1 MEMNAYAMNA
11 AYAQY
16 MQQLQYMSQLMTHG
30 QHAGHHGQNENT
42 SPDKPV
48 QKKTPTIKTEAKEM
62 DQSTKTQPKP
72 VLSFGIDMILS
83 DKFGP
88 RPTPDS
94 SSIPGSISGPS
105 SRSNSPR
112 SNSPATEEIQNHN
125 DESYS
130 QMMALQAMLNAE
142 VFNNAH
148 IQSNA
153 MNHSGSDD
161 VTGKKKRRS
170 TANRARTIFSDE
182 QLERLELKFNENQYL
197 IGPERIQ
204 LATELGLNVK
214 QVKIWFQNRR
224 IKHRRSAG
232 QGQIRSNHGQTDL
245 ESNVSN
251 SDTE

>member
-16 MQQLQYMSQLMTHG
+16 MQQLQFMSQLMGHSG
-30 QHAGHHGQNENT
+30 QPIGQTENT
-42 SPDKPV
+42 SPESKPV
-48 QKKTPTIKTEAKEM
+48 QKKTVPKKDSKEM
-62 DQSTKTQPKP
+62 TKNQSKP

-88 RPTPDS
+88 ARSERSGGPVPDS

-112 SNSPATEEIQNHN
+112 SDSPPEEMSHN

-142 VFNNAH
+142 VFNNPSH
-148 IQSNA
+148 A
-153 MNHSGSDD
+153 MSHTDD

-232 QGQIRSNHGQTDL
+232 QGQMRSNQGQTDL

>member
-16 MQQLQYMSQLMTHG
+16 MQQLQFMSQFMGQHG
-30 QHAGHHGQNENT
+30 QIGQTENA
-42 SPDKPV
+42 SPDKPA
-48 QKKTPTIKTEAKEM
+48 QTKTPKIKTEPKQTS
-62 DQSTKTQPKP
+62 DQNVQSQSKP
-72 VLSFGIDMILS
+72 FLSFGIDMILS

-88 RPTPDS
+88 KPAPDS

-112 SNSPATEEIQNHN
+112 SNSPGTETP

-142 VFNNAH
+142 VFNNAQ
-148 IQSNA
+148 ISA
-153 MNHSGSDD
+153 ADD

-204 LATELGLNVK
+204 LANELGLNVK

-232 QGQIRSNHGQTDL
+232 QGQNGQLRSNHGQTDL

>member
-16 MQQLQYMSQLMTHG
+16 MQQLQFMSQFMG
-30 QHAGHHGQNENT
+30 QGQQFGQSEHT
-42 SPDKPV
+42 SPESKPI
-48 QKKTPTIKTEAKEM
+48 QKKTVSKVKAETQEM
-62 DQSTKTQPKP
+62 STNQPKP

-83 DKFGP
+83 DKIGP
-88 RPTPDS
+88 ARSSRPVPDS

-112 SNSPATEEIQNHN
+112 SDSPTEESKNQN

-142 VFNNAH
+142 VFNNA
-148 IQSNA
+148 IPNA
-153 MNHSGSDD
+153 MNHTNDD
-161 VTGKKKRRS
+161 ATGKKKRRS

-232 QGQIRSNHGQTDL
+232 QGQMRSNHGQTDL

>member
-1 MEMNAYAMNA
+1 MEMNAYAMSA

-16 MQQLQYMSQLMTHG
+16 MQQLQFMSQFMG
-30 QHAGHHGQNENT
+30 QGQQFGQSENT
-42 SPDKPV
+42 SPESKPV
-48 QKKTPTIKTEAKEM
+48 QKKTVSKVKAEAQEM
-62 DQSTKTQPKP
+62 STNQPKP

-88 RPTPDS
+88 ARSSRPVPDS

-112 SNSPATEEIQNHN
+112 SDSPIEESKNQN

-142 VFNNAH
+142 VFNNA
-148 IQSNA
+148 IPNV
-153 MNHSGSDD
+153 MNHTTDD

-232 QGQIRSNHGQTDL
+232 QGQMRSNHGQTDL

>member
-16 MQQLQYMSQLMTHG
+16 MQQLQFYSHLMGHG
-30 QHAGHHGQNENT
+30 QQSGQAPSENT
-42 SPDKPV
+42 SPETKPV
-48 QKKTPTIKTEAKEM
+48 QKKTVPKIKTEAKET
-62 DQSTKTQPKP
+62 TKNHSKP

-88 RPTPDS
+88 APTNQRQAPDS

-112 SNSPATEEIQNHN
+112 SDSQPEEIQNHN

-142 VFNNAH
+142 VFNNPV
-148 IQSNA
+148 S
-153 MNHSGSDD
+153 MNHTDD

-232 QGQIRSNHGQTDL
+232 QMRSTQGQTDL

>member
-16 MQQLQYMSQLMTHG
+16 MQQLQYMSQFMG
-30 QHAGHHGQNENT
+30 QGQPFGQSETT
-42 SPDKPV
+42 SPESKPV
-48 QKKTPTIKTEAKEM
+48 QKKTVSKVKSEAQEI
-62 DQSTKTQPKP
+62 STNQPKP

-83 DKFGP
+83 DKFGQARSS
-88 RPTPDS
+88 RPVPDS

-112 SNSPATEEIQNHN
+112 SDSPTEEIKNQS
-125 DESYS
+125 DDSYA

-142 VFNNAH
+142 VFNNA
-148 IQSNA
+148 IPNTI
-153 MNHSGSDD
+153 NHTTDD
-161 VTGKKKRRS
+161 VIGKKKRRS

-224 IKHRRSAG
+224 IKHRRGTG
-232 QGQIRSNHGQTDL
+232 QGQMRSNHGQTDL